1 VIVIG
6 HLRHPRRHSATLAV
20 FQTGVPFFPLSVAKE
35 RIEHDREPRES
46 LTFATTPTR
55 ERSMTRSRNAILE
68 ALAQIGNSEL
78 SSEHILDFFK
88 EVGAVDN
95 HRSAALLL
103 ATHLENALQFALIS
117 RLKINH
123 KRFNDIFG
131 YDAPMGNFDRK
142 VRVAHAIGMITDE
155 TRLTL
160 DVIRRI
166 RNAFAHALIPIS
178 FNTPQVTNACSLLKI
193 PLPFHRLLHQ
203 LLVLRKKKRARRRR
217 DGDINERVT

>member
-1 VIVIG
+1 M
-6 HLRHPRRHSATLAV
+6 A
-20 FQTGVPFFPLSVAKE
+20 
-35 RIEHDREPRES
+35 
-46 LTFATTPTR
+46 
-55 ERSMTRSRNAILE
+55 RSRNAILE

-78 SSEHILDFFK
+78 SSEHIPDFFK
-88 EVGAVDN
+88 EIGAVDN
-95 HRSAALLL
+95 HRGAALLL
-103 ATHLENALQFALIS
+103 ATHLEDALQFALIN

-131 YDAPMGNFDRK
+131 YDAPMGTFDRK

-193 PLPFHRLLHQ
+193 PLPFPPTSSPASGAQEKEESAPSPRRRYQRTCDVISHN
-203 LLVLRKKKRARRRR
+203 LLVVSGAYVALTRTQPPFSA
-217 DGDINERVT
+217 